1 MTCIEVHI
9 ELYSDLKL
17 HIIYIYFFLI
27 KINLSNSII
36 TCIIDILFYT
46 VYFILFIL
54 KLISLFNNTEKKTL
68 IK

>member
-1 MTCIEVHI
+1 MTYIEVQI

-54 KLISLFNNTEKKTL
+54 KLISLFNNTEKIL
-68 IK
+68 N